1 MGARSHTYTN
11 QPTISNNHTCTQTAQ
26 LLRKV
31 GKKLAKAAGCEDLPW
46 EFHVIDAEEIM
57 NAAVCKP
64 IWCFWCCGGW
74 GECVR

>member
-1 MGARSHTYTN
+1 MHAFNSSTSSTA
-11 QPTISNNHTCTQTAQ
+11 TLKQTAQ

-57 NAAVCKP
+57 NAAVSEMGR
-64 IWCFWCCGGW
+64 GG
-74 GECVR
+74 GVVRDEGH